1 MTRFSRRTT
10 MARRTAVTAAMV
22 AASASLVSAGAG
34 SALGAG
40 GSGQNSV
47 SRYVALGDSYASGA
61 GLAQRTDAACER
73 SSLSYPSLLAK
84 TYKPAKFKNVT
95 CSGATTRSLWNKQGK
110 AAPQLNAL
118 TKDTDLI
125 TVSLGGNDLRFADV
139 LRQCVIARLADRQSS
154 QPCRDQLNAGGVD
167 KLAKG
172 VVDLAPRIRSMLVD
186 INRRSPHAR
195 IVVVGYPALFPSK
208 GDSCGES
215 VPLAKGDVT
224 YLDLT
229 TRRLNAMLA
238 QQARNRGAVYVDTYT
253 VSTGQDMCQPEGT
266 RWTNPLLPVTVGSAH
281 PNFLGH
287 LFMGNRVY
295 EALKKA

>member
-10 MARRTAVTAAMV
+10 LARRTAMTAALA

-61 GLAQRTDAACER
+61 GLAQRTDAACQK
-73 SSLSYPSLLAK
+73 SSLGYPSLLAK
-84 TYKPAKFKNVT
+84 AYKSAKFKNVT
-95 CSGATTRSLWNKQGK
+95 CSGATTRSLWNKQGT

-139 LRQCVIARLADRQSS
+139 LRQCVIAGLADRQGS
-154 QPCRDQLNAGGVD
+154 PCRDQLNAGGAD
-167 KLAKG
+167 QLAQRMAK
-172 VVDLAPRIRSMLVD
+172 LAPRIGSMLVD
-186 INRRSPHAR
+186 IDRRSPNAR
-195 IVVVGYPALFPSK
+195 VVVVGYPALFPSK
-208 GDSCGES
+208 GDSCGSS

-224 YLDLT
+224 YLDST
-229 TRRLNAMLA
+229 TKKLNAMLA
-238 QQARNRGAVYVDTYT
+238 QQARKGGAVYVDTYT

-266 RWTNPLLPVTVGSAH
+266 RWTNPLLPVTEGSAH

-287 LFMGNRVY
+287 LFMGNRVF